1 MSATPPEARSE
12 YSRGLGGSTPSARDF
27 SGTLRA
33 VVLGGAVLGALLLLV
48 AEFTTLFTVKTAGT
62 GTLIKSVGTGSH
74 DSYALIPIAV
84 LAVGLAWGAVVTG
97 SRWALAAV
105 GALGAVALLIALIG
119 DLPDAQASGTVGS
132 ALSGFHTAADNPSAG
147 LYLET
152 FGAIVLVIAA
162 GCGLLLVG
170 GERAASRNHSEPFDQ
185 GLSGS

>member
-1 MSATPPEARSE
+1 MGPSS
-12 YSRGLGGSTPSARDF
+12 PSAKDF
-27 SGTLRA
+27 SAALRS
-33 VVLGGAVLGALLLLV
+33 VVLGGALLGALLLV
-48 AEFTTLFTVKTAGT
+48 IAEFTTLFTVKTAGT
-62 GTLIKSVGTGSH
+62 GTLFKSVGTGSH

-105 GALGAVALLIALIG
+105 GALGVVALLIALIG

-132 ALSGFHTAADNPSAG
+132 ALSGFHTATDNPSAG

-162 GCGLLLVG
+162 GCGLLLSG
-170 GERAASRNHSEPFDQ
+170 GERAASGSHSGPFDQ
-185 GLSGS
+185 QELSGS